1 MGLFG
6 KKYDEDGYD
15 KDGYDKDGFKRD
27 EEMDSMDDLSKYR
40 KYDKDGYDVL
50 GFDKEGI
57 HKVTGTKFDED
68 GYDRDGWNISGIDRN
83 GTDRSYYE
91 KKRLDVKEKEEE
103 ERRWLEEWESNA
115 KKFAYYQEE
124 EKWEDA
130 IKCANILLEQ
140 TPDRED
146 IMGEKAYCY
155 YELGLKEEALK
166 IYQKCKTDKKALTAK
181 SILLEE
187 MGMTEDDSRNYA
199 DQKGFNE

>member
-40 KYDKDGYDVL
+40 KYENGYDVL
-50 GFDKEGI
+50 GFDNEGS
-57 HKVTGTKFDED
+57 HKITRTKFDED
-68 GYDRDGWNISGIDRN
+68 GYDRDGWNISGIDKN
-83 GTDRSYYE
+83 GMDRSHYE

-103 ERRWLEEWESNA
+103 KRRKAELWETKA
-115 KKFAYYQEE
+115 KEFAHYQEE

-146 IMGEKAYCY
+146 IMGQKAWCY
-155 YELGLKEEALK
+155 YNLGLHEEALK
-166 IYQKCKTDKKALTAK
+166 IYEKCKTDETALNAK

-187 MGMTEDDSRNYA
+187 MGRTEELDDRNYA
-199 DQKGFNE
+199 DRKEFNE